1 MDEGKTEVKL
11 RHKDFTEIVR
21 KVDITEEAYQ
31 PSRKKNETLTTT
43 YYAHIGM
50 MEDKDKEEC
59 TYFANWDG
67 FLREYF
73 LTAGKANEKLVAGT
87 VETVSNGRAN
97 TEKLIESFRNYAP
110 TLYKV
115 LTDED
120 SAVKAVQDF
129 KVGEDTLS
137 VMAIKSSAQEKN
149 EVKDLLIQ
157 ACVRICKEVNATNH
171 LSVWRRYLQ
180 TVWLHN

>member
-1 MDEGKTEVKL
+1 M
-11 RHKDFTEIVR
+11 
-21 KVDITEEAYQ
+21 
-31 PSRKKNETLTTT
+31 
-43 YYAHIGM
+43 
-50 MEDKDKEEC
+50 
-59 TYFANWDG
+59 
-67 FLREYF
+67 
-73 LTAGKANEKLVAGT
+73 
-87 VETVSNGRAN
+87 ETVSNGRAN

-137 VMAIKSSAQEKN
+137 VMAIKSSAQEKD